1 MSKTVKIVIA
11 VVIGVLLICGI
22 GGAAAYYFTKNTP
35 KNTYLLSEQE
45 TAKQM
50 KAYGED
56 RFENEFEFQD
66 KMKDESYLINL
77 NASADVPE
85 ALLKSSD
92 IPKSVAD
99 ASKLGFKLGHDPD
112 KEHSVIALTPTVADN
127 EIGEFQWAAD
137 KQNQYYAAPILDDV
151 YKAKNNELVDVYKKI
166 TGETSSVEGTN
177 NGITNDSLNLNSL
190 LSGTQI
196 SQDKIDEIS
205 KKYSEVIT
213 DKLDDDNFE
222 KDDVTIKV
230 NGEDKD
236 VKKVTMNVSKG
247 ETKAILTDIL
257 EKAKKDKDIKAI
269 AEDQFNAKDYKKQL
283 DDILKEVKDTDKA
296 EFPSVKSVIW
306 EDDNQ
311 ILKRNLTMKDEDGS
325 TVKLNGTSQVDD
337 DNLMIDYKL
346 TTDDD
351 QEVAL
356 KGKSTKKDDQY
367 KDNYKV
373 TFDNGYRKSDATLTN
388 TESQDGDKRN
398 DKGQIEINANYD
410 KTTIDFNNK
419 LDTDTKNNTQKQALS
434 LSTDID
440 NETVVINI
448 KGDTKLK
455 EDIKFKKANAQDLN
469 TMSDSDFRK
478 LQREISNNTEDI
490 VKDIAKD
497 IKDKK

>member
-1 MSKTVKIVIA
+1 M
-11 VVIGVLLICGI
+11 
-22 GGAAAYYFTKNTP
+22 
-35 KNTYLLSEQE
+35 
-45 TAKQM
+45 
-50 KAYGED
+50 
-56 RFENEFEFQD
+56 
-66 KMKDESYLINL
+66 
-77 NASADVPE
+77 
-85 ALLKSSD
+85 
-92 IPKSVAD
+92 
-99 ASKLGFKLGHDPD
+99 
-112 KEHSVIALTPTVADN
+112 
-127 EIGEFQWAAD
+127 
-137 KQNQYYAAPILDDV
+137 
-151 YKAKNNELVDVYKKI
+151 
-166 TGETSSVEGTN
+166 
-177 NGITNDSLNLNSL
+177 

-222 KDDVTIKV
+222 KDDATIKV

-247 ETKAILTDIL
+247 ETKAILTAIL

-269 AEDQFNAKDYKKQL
+269 AEDQFNSKDYKKQL
-283 DDILKEVKDTDKA
+283 DDTLKEVKDTDKA
-296 EFPSVKSVIW
+296 EFPSVKSAIW

-311 ILKRNLTMKDEDGS
+311 ILKRDLTMKDEDGS

-346 TTDDD
+346 RTDDD

-419 LDTDTKNNTQKQALS
+419 LDTDTKNNTQKQDLS

-455 EDIKFKKANAQDLN
+455 EDIKFKKANAKDLN
-469 TMSDSDFRK
+469 TMSDIDFRK

-490 VKDIAKD
+490 VKDIVKD